1 MKVKFQNCERTEKMV
16 NQEEILQLAFE
27 AKLREWAEI
36 HKKIAK
42 EILKGYSTYESEWKR
57 AAKATKELEQIA
69 LMGVIKEEKINAIK
83 NG

>member
-1 MKVKFQNCERTEKMV
+1 MV
-16 NQEEILQLAFE
+16 SQGEILQLAFD

-57 AAKATKELEQIA
+57 AAKLTRELEQIA
-69 LMGVIKEEKINAIK
+69 LMGDITKQKINEIK